1 MSKGTIMNK
10 AIEAAAMSRTILD
23 QDLISHMT
31 TARLEELL
39 NTIAVELRERDIKV
53 QYLDE
58 IFTAYEKELMSY
70 DVFSYVV

>member
-1 MSKGTIMNK
+1 MNK

-31 TARLEELL
+31 TARLEEML
-39 NTIAVELRERDIKV
+39 NSIAVELRERDIKV

-58 IFTAYEKELMSY
+58 LFDEYEAELIIDLCTYFHIMI
-70 DVFSYVV
+70 